1 MSNSGGLEAVQQT
14 LIGIIEDL
22 SQDWGIDLDEP
33 MSGNTLLV
41 QDMQFASVDIIQLVV
56 AIEEHYQRPK
66 MGFQDLLMQDGSYVE
81 DLSVAQIAQFVHEKL
96 SGAAA

>member
-1 MSNSGGLEAVQQT
+1 MSNSGGLEEVQQT
-14 LIGIIEDL
+14 LIGIVEDL

-81 DLSVAQIAQFVHEKL
+81 DLSIAQIAQFVQEKL